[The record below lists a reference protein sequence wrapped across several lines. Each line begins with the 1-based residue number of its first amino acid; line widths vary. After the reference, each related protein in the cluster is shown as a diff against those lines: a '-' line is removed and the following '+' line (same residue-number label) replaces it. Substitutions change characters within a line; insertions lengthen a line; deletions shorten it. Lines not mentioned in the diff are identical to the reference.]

1 MSAAKVKTPTGWEY
15 IATGPQGP
23 PGQTGPQGQQGNTGG
38 PGPQGSKGAD
48 STVPGPQGPKGD
60 PGPQGVQGPPG
71 TAPAGMVAGL
81 NGVTGLW
88 KGTQAQF
95 DAIGTKDPNVVYVVT

>member
-15 IATGPQGP
+15 VATGPQGP
-23 PGQTGPQGQQGNTGG
+23 PGQTGPQGAAGAQGA
-38 PGPQGSKGAD
+38 Q
-48 STVPGPQGPKGD
+48 
-60 PGPQGVQGPPG
+60 GPQGVQGPPG

-88 KGTQAQF
+88 KGTQAQY
-95 DAIGTKDPNVVYVVT
+95 DAIGVKDSNVVYVVT